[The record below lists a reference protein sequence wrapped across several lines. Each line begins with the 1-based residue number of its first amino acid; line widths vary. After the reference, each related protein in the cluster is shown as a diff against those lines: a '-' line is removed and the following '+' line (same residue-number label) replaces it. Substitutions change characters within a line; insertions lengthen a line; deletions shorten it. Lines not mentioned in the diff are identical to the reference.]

1 MPPSAHLITVLA
13 PFQSLFSAPT
23 WRKVQRL
30 FIGTL
35 LACGRRTVTAALRH
49 TGQGDTPSFSLYHQV
64 FNRARWSALKGS
76 RCLLALLVQTFD
88 AAGGGLTFVIDET
101 LERRW
106 GRRIN
111 KRGHYRDPLAS
122 SRKRSVSTSGLRW
135 IVLTLVVTPPWTTR
149 CWALPILSVPAPTP
163 QVSERLGLRHKT
175 VAQWARQM
183 IRLVRR
189 WLPHAAITVLGDQA
203 YSVVELAHACRRCGV
218 RLIAP
223 LRLDAVLHEAP
234 PPRQPGAR
242 GRPPLKGRRLP
253 TLAERLG
260 DTATC
265 WQPLCVRWYDGRL
278 RWLQVSSGTALW
290 YRSGQPP
297 LPLRWTL
304 VRHGG
309 AQDPP
314 RAFFSTRSSDSAD
327 EIVACFIK
335 RWSIETTFE
344 ESRAH
349 LGFETQR
356 QWSDLAIERIT
367 PCLLALYS
375 LVALLAHGL
384 YLEGRLAVRQSAW
397 YLKKQ
402 ATFSDALAAVRQHLW
417 EVEYFS
423 TSTSD
428 TEWVE
433 IPRAYLQDLMQS
445 ACYTH

>member
-1 MPPSAHLITVLA
+1 MPPSAHPSTVLA

-23 WRKVQRL
+23 WRKVQCL
-30 FIGTL
+30 IIGTL
-35 LACGRRTVTAALRH
+35 LARGRRTVTAALRH
-49 TGQGDTPSFSLYHQV
+49 TGQGDSPSFSLYHQV

-76 RCLLALLVQTFD
+76 RCLLGLLVQTFD
-88 AAGGGLTFVIDET
+88 AAGGSLTFVIDET
-101 LERRW
+101 LEQRW

-149 CWALPILSVPAPTP
+149 CWALPVLSVPAPTP

-175 VAQWARQM
+175 IAQWARQM

-189 WLPHAAITVLGDQA
+189 WLPHVTITVLGDQA

-234 PPRQPGAR
+234 PRRQPGTR

-260 DTATC
+260 DAATP
-265 WQPLCVRWYDGRL
+265 WQPLCVRWYDGRQ
-278 RWLQVSSGTALW
+278 RWLQISSGTALW

-297 LPLRWTL
+297 LPLRW
-304 VRHGG
+304 VVVHHGG
-309 AQDPP
+309 TQDPP
-314 RAFFSTRSSDSAD
+314 RAFFSTCPSDPAGD
-327 EIVACFIK
+327 IVACFIK

-344 ESRAH
+344 ESRVH

-367 PCLLALYS
+367 PCLLSLYS
-375 LVALLAHGL
+375 LVALLAHDL
-384 YLEGRLAVRQSAW
+384 YLDGRLAVRRSAW
-397 YLKKQ
+397 YGKEQ

-417 EVEYFS
+417 EAEYFS
-423 TSTSD
+423 TSTPD

-433 IPRAYLQDLMQS
+433 IPWGYLQRLMQS

>member
-1 MPPSAHLITVLA
+1 MSPSANSSTVLA

-35 LACGRRTVTAALRH
+35 LAHGRRTVTAALRH
-49 TGQGDTPSFSLYHQV
+49 TGQDDTPSFSLYHQV

-76 RCLLALLVQTFD
+76 RCLLSMLVQTFD
-88 AAGGGLTFVIDET
+88 AAGGSLTFVIDET

-106 GRRIN
+106 GRRIS

-122 SRKRSVSTSGLRW
+122 SRKRTVSTSGLRW
-135 IVLTLVVTPPWTTR
+135 IVLTLVVTPPWNNR

-183 IRLVRR
+183 IRVVRR
-189 WLPHAAITVLGDQA
+189 WLPQVAITVLGDQS
-203 YSVVELAHACRRCGV
+203 YSVVELGHACRQCEV

-234 PPRQPGAR
+234 PPRQPGTR
-242 GRPPLKGRRLP
+242 GRPRHKGKRLP
-253 TLAERLG
+253 SLVERLH
-260 DTATC
+260 DAATP
-265 WQPLCVRWYDGRL
+265 WQCLRVRWYDGRV
-278 RWLQVSSGTALW
+278 RRLQVSSGTALW
-290 YRSGQPP
+290 YRSGQPV
-297 LPLRWTL
+297 LPLRWVL
-304 VRHGG
+304 VRPCD
-309 AQDPP
+309 AQCPP
-314 RAFFSTRSSDSAD
+314 RAFFSTCPSDQAGD
-327 EIVACFIK
+327 VVACFIK

-356 QWSDLAIERIT
+356 QWSDLAIERTT
-367 PCLLALYS
+367 PCLLSLYS

-384 YLEGRLAVRQSAW
+384 YLDGRLAVRQSAW
-397 YLKKQ
+397 YAKEQ

-417 EVEYFS
+417 KVEYFS
-423 TSTSD
+423 TSTPD

-433 IPRAYLQDLMQS
+433 IPRVYLQGLMQS

>member
-1 MPPSAHLITVLA
+1 MPPSAHPSTLLA

-30 FIGTL
+30 IIGTL

-49 TGQGDTPSFSLYHQV
+49 TGHEDTPSFSLYHQV

-76 RCLLALLVQTFD
+76 RCLLALLVQTFG
-88 AAGGGLTFVIDET
+88 AAGGSLTFVIDET

-135 IVLTLVVTPPWTTR
+135 VVLTLVVTPPWTTR

-175 VAQWARQM
+175 IAQWARQM
-183 IRLVRR
+183 IRVVRR
-189 WLPHAAITVLGDQA
+189 WLPHVTITVLGDQA

-234 PPRQPGAR
+234 PPRQPGTR

-253 TLAERLG
+253 TLAERLN
-260 DTATC
+260 DAATP
-265 WQPLCVRWYDGRL
+265 WQPLCVRWYDGRV
-278 RWLQVSSGTALW
+278 RCLQISSGTALW

-297 LPLRWTL
+297 LPLRWVL
-304 VRHGG
+304 VRHGD
-309 AQDPP
+309 AQYPP
-314 RAFFSTRSSDSAD
+314 RAYFSTCPSDQAGD
-327 EIVACFIK
+327 IVACFIK

-356 QWSDLAIERIT
+356 QWSDLAIERTT
-367 PCLLALYS
+367 PCLLGLYS
-375 LVALLAHGL
+375 IVALLAHNL
-384 YLEGRLAVRQSAW
+384 YLDGRLTVRKSAW
-397 YLKKQ
+397 YVKEQ
-402 ATFSDALAAVRQHLW
+402 ATFSDALASVRRRLW
-417 EVEYFS
+417 EAEYFS
-423 TSTSD
+423 TSASD
-428 TEWVE
+428 TDRVE
-433 IPRAYLQDLMQS
+433 IPRVYLQCLIQS